1 MVRHGRSASGVDEC
15 GTLTEI
21 RGDSINSGHRWPEK
35 RYNSP
40 IVTTVLVLYSIF
52 CLKCIEVPGMCPEPR
67 WIDYPAPRSQADSFA
82 MAGPIRHCLLRAWY
96 DMYPT
101 RPKPTFDIVTYR
113 SKVSRKSTKETVD
126 RRERTRDRLFRE
138 NLHNLCTCGIK
149 NRC

>member
-1 MVRHGRSASGVDEC
+1 MKTFRYVYGNTLCAIIDTRGQNISAQTVVRHGRSASGVDEC

-40 IVTTVLVLYSIF
+40 IVTTVLVLYTSF

-82 MAGPIRHCLLRAWY
+82 MAGPIRHCLLRACIIE
-96 DMYPT
+96 PEKH
-101 RPKPTFDIVTYR
+101 PVT
-113 SKVSRKSTKETVD
+113 SP
-126 RRERTRDRLFRE
+126 LQ
-138 NLHNLCTCGIK
+138 
-149 NRC
+149 